1 MPAARTHLVDR
12 TGRVRRLTVA
22 LTGTALLAL
31 AGCSGET
38 DAAEPTIV
46 TGRVPSEDVLAAPED
61 GLDTA
66 LERLPGLAES
76 LLEETGV
83 PGLAVAVV
91 HEGETVFAEGYGVT
105 ELGRDDPVT
114 ADTVFQ
120 VASLSKPVGATVV
133 ATQVSQGVVDWETP
147 LASLLPDVQL
157 ADPWV
162 TGHVTVADLYSHR
175 SGLPHAAGDDLE
187 DIGHDRS
194 YVLDHLR
201 HLPLGPFRSG
211 YAYANF
217 GMTLGAEAVA
227 TAAGATWEDLAEQ
240 ELFGPLG
247 MTSTSFRY
255 DDFTARDERA
265 TLHALIDGEFRP
277 EYQRDA
283 DAQAPAGGLSSTVVD
298 LAEWMKL
305 VLAEGSHEGEVIIE
319 PEALRPALT
328 PAVVSGAGA
337 APGQRASHYG
347 HGFNI
352 GSGPGGRVVL
362 SHSGAFVLGAATT
375 VQLVPDLDVGIVVL
389 TNAGP
394 VGAAEALAAQFV
406 DLVQFGTLTRDWV
419 GDYGGA
425 LAGYYDP
432 VGDLVGEE
440 PPADEVGRELEA
452 YVGEYANDYFG
463 PARVSL
469 EDGQLVVALGPADYV
484 LPLRPWDLDTFA
496 FVPTGENA
504 PAGSL
509 SSARFEFDGDRP
521 VALTLEFFHT
531 HGLGTWTR

>member
-1 MPAARTHLVDR
+1 MPAARPHHVAR

-22 LTGTALLAL
+22 LTGLALLAL

-38 DAAEPTIV
+38 DPAEPTIV

-61 GLDTA
+61 GVDTA
-66 LERLPGLAES
+66 LRRLPELAES

-91 HEGETVFAEGYGVT
+91 HEGEAVLAEGYGVT
-105 ELGRDDPVT
+105 ELGRDEPVT

-120 VASLSKPVGATVV
+120 VASLSKPIGATVV
-133 ATQVSQGVVDWETP
+133 ATQVSQGVVEWETP
-147 LASLLPDVQL
+147 VAGLLPDVRL

-162 TGHVTVADLYSHR
+162 TEHVTVADLYSHR

-187 DIGHDRS
+187 DIGYDRA

-201 HLPLGPFRSG
+201 HLPLAPFRST

-227 TAAGATWEDLAEQ
+227 TAAGSTWEELAEG

-247 MTSTSFRY
+247 MTSSSFRY
-255 DDFTARDERA
+255 ADFTARDERA
-265 TLHALIDGEFRP
+265 ILHALVDGEFRP
-277 EYQRDA
+277 EYQRNA

-298 LAEWMKL
+298 LAEWMNL
-305 VLAEGSHEGEVIIE
+305 VLAEGTHDGEALID

-328 PAVVSGAGA
+328 PAVVSGPGA
-337 APGQRASHYG
+337 APTQRTSHYG
-347 HGFNI
+347 YGFNI

-375 VQLVPDLDVGIVVL
+375 VQMVPDLDVGIVVL

-425 LAGYYDP
+425 LGGYYDP

-440 PPADEVGRELEA
+440 PPAEEAGRDLGA

-463 PARVSL
+463 PARVTL
-469 EDGQLVVALGPADYV
+469 QDGGLVVSLGPADYT
-484 LPLRPWDLDTFA
+484 LSLRPWGEDTFA

-509 SSARFEFDGDRP
+509 SSARFELDGDQP
-521 VALTLEFFHT
+521 VGLTLAFFDT